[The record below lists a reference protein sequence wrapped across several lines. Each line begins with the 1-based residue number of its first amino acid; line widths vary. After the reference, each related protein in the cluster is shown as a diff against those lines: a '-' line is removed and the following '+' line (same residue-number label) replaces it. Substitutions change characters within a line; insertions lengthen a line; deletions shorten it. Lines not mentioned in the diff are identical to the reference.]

1 MQTVAVKLTAYDL
14 AQGFRLLSAQEKLA
28 FPDELHSAYKDNLQ
42 ELTRDF
48 EVMAYEAK
56 GYSDE
61 SQKAVDVI
69 RDAFNIAVVQ
79 RRITERQAF

>member
-14 AQGFRLLSAQEKLA
+14 AQGLRLLSAQEKLT
-28 FPDELHSAYKDNLQ
+28 FPDELHNAYKDSLP
-42 ELTRDF
+42 EMARDF
-48 EVMAYEAK
+48 EIMAYEAK

-69 RDAFNIAVVQ
+69 RDALNIAVVQ